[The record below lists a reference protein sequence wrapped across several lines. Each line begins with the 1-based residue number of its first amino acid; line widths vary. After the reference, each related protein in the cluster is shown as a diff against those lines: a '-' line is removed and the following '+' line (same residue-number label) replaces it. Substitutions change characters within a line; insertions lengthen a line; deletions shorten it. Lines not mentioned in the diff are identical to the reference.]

1 MKKKLLYL
9 MSCWII
15 FIGLFMLAH
24 SILSKIIM
32 YYQRMPAIETAQAY
46 QLISRYKQSVINFY
60 QETGRCPTMKDKKQI
75 IPKIEAYTY
84 VKVVRF
90 LADQQNKICF
100 ISVEMRDDTPS
111 RDVKNQTLAIAYKTD
126 QPQANNWICYTSINS
141 IYTIKE
147 CRGNSLPDSFLK
159 ALAMYKRNMR

>member
-84 VKVVRF
+84 
-90 LADQQNKICF
+90 
-100 ISVEMRDDTPS
+100 
-111 RDVKNQTLAIAYKTD
+111 
-126 QPQANNWICYTSINS
+126 TSINS